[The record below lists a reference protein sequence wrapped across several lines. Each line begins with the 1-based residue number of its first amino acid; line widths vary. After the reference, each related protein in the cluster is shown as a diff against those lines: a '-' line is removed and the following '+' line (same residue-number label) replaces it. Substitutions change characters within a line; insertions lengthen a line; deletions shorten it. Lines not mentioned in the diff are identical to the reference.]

1 MKRYTITCQQ
11 QSVHITEWGTQDL
24 PTIVCFH
31 GLSSTS
37 LSFIEIAEA
46 LAGEFRLIAIDL
58 PGHGIT
64 PAFSDPLHY
73 RMKPFTV
80 WIDEVLHILDIK
92 RFYALSHSWGSVLSL
107 YYLIEHADR
116 VLGTILID
124 GGYHSKRLYGR
135 SVEEEVAFYEQDF
148 EDSVSTWDEFLDV
161 AVYAPNARR
170 SHSLDQAGVDLVRM
184 EEGRFHWHAFG
195 TTAAAIIR
203 ALHHDDVLDFLAEV
217 PLTNIQLYV
226 ATLPQDQVPIRQQA
240 TNLLHEMT
248 QATIH
253 HVPGTGH
260 MLHWDRPDVIIEAI
274 RHHWSFDKQ
283 DFIKNARI
291 E

>member
-1 MKRYTITCQQ
+1 MKRYIITCQQ
-11 QSVHITEWGTQDL
+11 QSVHITEWGNEQL
-24 PTIVCFH
+24 PMIVCFH
-31 GLSSTS
+31 GLGSTS

-46 LAGEFRLIAIDL
+46 LADEFRLIAIDL
-58 PGHGIT
+58 PGHGKT
-64 PAFSDPLHY
+64 PAFSDPQHY
-73 RMKPFTV
+73 RMKPFTD

-148 EDSVSTWDEFLDV
+148 EDSVSTWEEFLDV

-170 SHSLDQAGVDLVRM
+170 SHSLDQAGVDLLRM
-184 EEGRFHWHAFG
+184 EEGRFHWHARG
-195 TTAAAIIR
+195 ETAAAIIR

-226 ATLPQDQVPIRQQA
+226 ATLPTDQASIRQQA

>member
-11 QSVHITEWGTQDL
+11 QSVHITEWGNEQL
-24 PTIVCFH
+24 PMIVCFH
-31 GLSSTS
+31 GLGSTS

-46 LAGEFRLIAIDL
+46 LADEFRLIAIDL
-58 PGHGIT
+58 PGHGKT
-64 PAFSDPLHY
+64 PAFSDPQHY
-73 RMKPFTV
+73 RMKPFTD

-124 GGYHSKRLYGR
+124 GGYHSKRLYGK
-135 SVEEEVAFYEQDF
+135 SVGEEVAFYERDF
-148 EDSVSTWDEFLDV
+148 EDSVSTWDEFLNI

-170 SHSLDQAGVDLVRM
+170 SPSLDQAGVDLIRM
-184 EEGRFHWHAFG
+184 EEGRFHWHARG

-203 ALHHDDVLDFLAEV
+203 ALHHDDVLDFLPDV

-226 ATLPQDQVPIRQQA
+226 ATLPPDQAPIRQQA

-260 MLHWDRPDVIIEAI
+260 MLHWDRPDVIIEAV

-283 DFIKNARI
+283 DLINNARI

>member
-11 QSVHITEWGTQDL
+11 QSVHITEWGNEQL
-24 PTIVCFH
+24 PMIVCFH
-31 GLSSTS
+31 GLGSTS

-46 LAGEFRLIAIDL
+46 LADEFRLIAIDL
-58 PGHGIT
+58 PGHGKT
-64 PAFSDPLHY
+64 PAFSDPQHY
-73 RMKPFTV
+73 RMKPFTD

-92 RFYALSHSWGSVLSL
+92 RFYALLHSWGSVLSL

-124 GGYHSKRLYGR
+124 GGYHSKRLYGK
-135 SVEEEVAFYEQDF
+135 SVGEEVAFYERDF
-148 EDSVSTWDEFLDV
+148 EDSVSTWDEFLNI

-170 SHSLDQAGVDLVRM
+170 SPSLDQAGVDLIRM
-184 EEGRFHWHAFG
+184 EEGRFHWHARG

-203 ALHHDDVLDFLAEV
+203 ALHHDDVLDFLPDV

-226 ATLPQDQVPIRQQA
+226 ATLPPDQAPIRQQA

-248 QATIH
+248 QANIH

-260 MLHWDRPDVIIEAI
+260 MLHWDRPDVIIEAVS
-274 RHHWSFDKQ
+274 HHWSFDKQ
-283 DFIKNARI
+283 DLINNARI

>member
-1 MKRYTITCQQ
+1 MKRYTITCQH
-11 QSVHITEWGTQDL
+11 QSVHITEWGNEQL

-31 GLSSTS
+31 GLGSTS

-46 LAGEFRLIAIDL
+46 LADEFRLIAIDL
-58 PGHGIT
+58 PGHGKT

-73 RMKPFTV
+73 RMKPFTD

-148 EDSVSTWDEFLDV
+148 EDSVSTWNEFLNI

-170 SHSLDQAGVDLVRM
+170 SPSLDQAGADLVRM
-184 EEGRFHWHAFG
+184 EEGRFHWHARG
-195 TTAAAIIR
+195 GTAAAIIR
-203 ALHHDDVLDFLAEV
+203 ALHHDDVLDFLPEV
-217 PLTNIQLYV
+217 PLTNIQLYE
-226 ATLPQDQVPIRQQA
+226 ATLPTDQAAIRQQA

>member
-1 MKRYTITCQQ
+1 MKRYTITCQH
-11 QSVHITEWGTQDL
+11 QSVRITEWGNEQL

-31 GLSSTS
+31 GLGSTS

-46 LAGEFRLIAIDL
+46 LADEFRLIAIDL
-58 PGHGIT
+58 PGHSKT
-64 PAFSDPLHY
+64 SAFSDPLHY
-73 RMKPFTV
+73 RMKPFTD
-80 WIDEVLHILDIK
+80 WIDEVLHILEIK
-92 RFYALSHSWGSVLSL
+92 RFYTLSHSWGSVLSL
-107 YYLIEHADR
+107 YYLIEHANR

-148 EDSVSTWDEFLDV
+148 EDSVSTWDEFLDI

-170 SHSLDQAGVDLVRM
+170 SPSLDQAGVDLIRM
-184 EEGRFHWHAFG
+184 EKGRFHWHARG

-226 ATLPQDQVPIRQQA
+226 ATLPQDQASIRQQA

-248 QATIH
+248 QATVH
-253 HVPGTGH
+253 LVPETGH
-260 MLHWDRPDVIIEAI
+260 LLHWDRSDIIIKAI
-274 RHHWSFDKQ
+274 HHYWTSGKRLSS
-283 DFIKNARI
+283 I
-291 E
+291 